1 MWLYL
6 VRRLGL
12 ALAIVAVAVTVLFSM
27 IHMVPG
33 DPASVMLGPRA
44 TPELREA
51 LRLRLGLDQPFVV
64 QIGSFFLSVLR
75 GDLGTDIVRDQ
86 PVADIVL
93 RQLPYT
99 VVLVLAAIGW
109 AALVGIPLGCFSA
122 LYRNSLADKLVAVLS
137 VSFIAIPYF
146 VVSIYALLLFAVTL
160 RWFPAIGVGEPG
172 DLASQARHLVLPAFA
187 VGLSWVGYI
196 ARMVRA
202 SMIEV
207 LSENHVRTA
216 RAFGL
221 SEWRIVFSYALPI
234 AVLPTVTILGVGIGY
249 FLSSAVFAEIVFSR
263 PGIGSLIYEA
273 VGQRNYPVVMG
284 GVLVTTV
291 LFVVST
297 TLADLINAALDPRIR
312 EKL

>member
-6 VRRLGL
+6 VRRIGL
-12 ALAIVAVAVTVLFSM
+12 AIAIVAVAVTMLYSM

-33 DPASVMLGPRA
+33 DPASIMLGPRA

-51 LRLRLGLDQPFVV
+51 IRERLGLDDPFIV
-64 QIGSFFLSVLR
+64 QVGSFFANVLR
-75 GDLGTDIVRDQ
+75 GDLGIDIVRNR
-86 PVADIVL
+86 PVTQIVL
-93 RQLPYT
+93 GQLPYT
-99 VVLVLAAIGW
+99 IALVIAAIGW

-122 LYRNSLADKLVAVLS
+122 IFRDSFADRIVAVLS
-137 VSFIAIPYF
+137 VSFIAVPYF
-146 VVSIYALLLFAVTL
+146 VVSIYSLLVFAVAL
-160 RWFPAIGVGEPG
+160 QWFPAIGVGEPG
-172 DLASQARHLVLPAFA
+172 DLLDQAHHLVLPAFA

-202 SMIEV
+202 SMLEV
-207 LSENHVRTA
+207 LGENHVKTA
-216 RAFGL
+216 RAYGI
-221 SEWRIVFSYALPI
+221 SEWRIVFRYALPI

-249 FLSSAVFAEIVFSR
+249 LLSSAVFAEIVFSR
-263 PGIGSLIYEA
+263 PGIGSLIYES

-297 TLADLINAALDPRIR
+297 TLADLINAALDPRMR

>member
-6 VRRLGL
+6 VRRIGL
-12 ALAIVAVAVTVLFSM
+12 AIAIVAVAVTMLYSM

-33 DPASVMLGPRA
+33 DPASIMLGPRA

-51 LRLRLGLDQPFVV
+51 IRERLGLDDPFIV
-64 QIGSFFLSVLR
+64 QVGTFFANVLR
-75 GDLGTDIVRDQ
+75 GDLGIDIVRNQ
-86 PVADIVL
+86 PVTNIVL
-93 RQLPYT
+93 GQLPYT
-99 VVLVLAAIGW
+99 ISLVIAAIGW
-109 AALVGIPLGCFSA
+109 ATLVGIPLGCFSA
-122 LYRNSLADKLVAVLS
+122 IFRDSLADRIVAVLS
-137 VSFIAIPYF
+137 VSFIAVPYF
-146 VVSIYALLLFAVTL
+146 VVSIYALLIFAVTL

-172 DLASQARHLVLPAFA
+172 DLLDQAHHLVLPAFA

-202 SMIEV
+202 SMLEV
-207 LSENHVRTA
+207 LGENHVKTA
-216 RAFGL
+216 RAYGI
-221 SEWRIVFSYALPI
+221 SEWRIVFRYALPI

-249 FLSSAVFAEIVFSR
+249 LLSSAVFAEIVFSR

-297 TLADLINAALDPRIR
+297 TLADLINAALDPRMR

>member
-109 AALVGIPLGCFSA
+109 AALAGIPLGCFSA

-160 RWFPAIGVGEPG
+160 RWFPAIGVGEP
-172 DLASQARHLVLPAFA
+172 D
-187 VGLSWVGYI
+187 
-196 ARMVRA
+196 
-202 SMIEV
+202 
-207 LSENHVRTA
+207 
-216 RAFGL
+216 
-221 SEWRIVFSYALPI
+221 
-234 AVLPTVTILGVGIGY
+234 
-249 FLSSAVFAEIVFSR
+249 
-263 PGIGSLIYEA
+263 
-273 VGQRNYPVVMG
+273 
-284 GVLVTTV
+284 
-291 LFVVST
+291 
-297 TLADLINAALDPRIR
+297 DPRAR
-312 EKL
+312 PATWCCRPSPWASAGSATSRAWSAPR

>member
-1 MWLYL
+1 MWIYL
-6 VRRLGL
+6 VKRLGL
-12 ALAIVAVAVTVLFSM
+12 AAAIVAVAVTMLFTM

-51 LRLRLGLDQPFVV
+51 LRVRLGLDDPFIV
-64 QIGSFFLSVLR
+64 QVGSFFMSVLR
-75 GDLGTDIVRDQ
+75 GDLGMDIVRDQ
-86 PVADIVL
+86 PVADIVM
-93 RQLPYT
+93 RQLPFT
-99 VVLVLAAIGW
+99 IVLVMAAIGW
-109 AALVGIPLGCFSA
+109 AAIVGIPLGCFSA
-122 LYRNSLADKLVAVLS
+122 IHRNTFADKLIAVLS

-146 VVSIYALLLFAVTL
+146 VVSIYALLIFAVTL

-172 DLASQARHLVLPAFA
+172 DIGSQIRHLVLPAFA

-202 SMIEV
+202 SMLEV
-207 LSENHVRTA
+207 LGDNHIRTA

-221 SEWRIVFSYALPI
+221 SEWRIVFRYALPI

-249 FLSSAVFAEIVFSR
+249 LISSAVFAEIVFSR
-263 PGIGSLIYEA
+263 PGIGSLIYDA

-297 TLADLINAALDPRIR
+297 TIADLVNAALDPRIR

>member
-6 VRRLGL
+6 FRRTGL
-12 ALAIVAVAVTVLFSM
+12 AIAIVAVAVTMLFTM

-51 LRLRLGLDQPFVV
+51 LRLRLGLDQPFAV
-64 QIGSFFLSVLR
+64 QVGSFFASVLR

-86 PVADIVL
+86 PVANIVL
-93 RQLPYT
+93 GQLPYT
-99 VVLVLAAIGW
+99 VSLVIAAIGW

-122 LYRNSLADKLVAVLS
+122 VRRDTLADRLIGILS
-137 VSFIAIPYF
+137 VSFIAVPYF
-146 VVSIYALLLFAVTL
+146 VVSIYALLIFAVAL

-172 DLASQARHLVLPAFA
+172 NLASHARHLVLPAFA

-202 SMIEV
+202 SMLEV
-207 LSENHVRTA
+207 LGENHVRTA

-221 SEWRIVFSYALPI
+221 SEWRIVFRYALPI

-249 FLSSAVFAEIVFSR
+249 LLSSAVFAEIVFSR
-263 PGIGSLIYEA
+263 PGIGSLIFEA

>member
-1 MWLYL
+1 VWLYL

-207 LSENHVRTA
+207 LGENHVRTA

-249 FLSSAVFAEIVFSR
+249 LLSSAVFAEIVFSR

-273 VGQRNYPVVMG
+273 VGQCNYPVVMG
-284 GVLVTTV
+284 GVLITTV
-291 LFVVST
+291 LLVVST
-297 TLADLINAALDPRIR
+297 TLADLINAALDPRMR

>member
-1 MWLYL
+1 MWIYL
-6 VRRLGL
+6 IKRLGL
-12 ALAIVAVAVTVLFSM
+12 AAATVAVAVTVLFAM

-44 TPELREA
+44 TPALREA
-51 LRLRLGLDQPFVV
+51 LRLRLGLDDPFIV
-64 QIGSFFLSVLR
+64 QVGAFFLSVLR
-75 GDLGTDIVRDQ
+75 GDLGIDIVRDQ
-86 PVADIVL
+86 PVATIVM

-109 AALVGIPLGCFSA
+109 SALVGIPLGCISAISHNSFS
-122 LYRNSLADKLVAVLS
+122 DKLIAVLS

-146 VVSIYALLLFAVTL
+146 VISIYALLIFSVTL
-160 RWFPAIGVGEPG
+160 RWFPAIGVGAPG
-172 DLASQARHLVLPAFA
+172 NLGDQLHHLVLPAFA

-202 SMIEV
+202 SMLEV
-207 LSENHVRTA
+207 LGENHVRTA

-221 SEWRIVFSYALPI
+221 SEWRIVLRYALPI
-234 AVLPTVTILGVGIGY
+234 AILPTVTILGVGIGH
-249 FLSSAVFAEIVFSR
+249 LISSAVFAEIVFSR
-263 PGIGSLIYEA
+263 PGIGTLIFDA

-291 LFVVST
+291 LFVIST
-297 TLADLINAALDPRIR
+297 TIADLVTAALDPRIR

>member
-6 VRRLGL
+6 IRRLGL
-12 ALAIVAVAVTVLFSM
+12 ALAIVAVAVTLLFSM

-75 GDLGTDIVRDQ
+75 GDLGIDIVRDQ

-122 LYRNSLADKLVAVLS
+122 IYRNTLADKLVAVLS

-146 VVSIYALLLFAVTL
+146 VVSIYALLIFAVTL

-207 LSENHVRTA
+207 LAENHVRTA

-221 SEWRIVFSYALPI
+221 SEWRIVFRYALPI

-249 FLSSAVFAEIVFSR
+249 LLSSAVFAEIVFSR
-263 PGIGSLIYEA
+263 PGIGSLIYES

-297 TLADLINAALDPRIR
+297 TIADLINAVLDPRIR

>member
-1 MWLYL
+1 MLLYL
-6 VRRLGL
+6 VKRLGL
-12 ALAIVAVAVTVLFSM
+12 AVAIVAVAVTMLFTM

-33 DPASVMLGPRA
+33 DPATVMLGPRA

-51 LRLRLGLDQPFVV
+51 LRVRLGLDDPFVV
-64 QIGSFFLSVLR
+64 QVGSFFMSVLR
-75 GDLGTDIVRDQ
+75 GDLGMDIVRDQ
-86 PVADIVL
+86 PVANIVL

-99 VVLVLAAIGW
+99 MVLVLAAIGW

-122 LYRNSLADKLVAVLS
+122 IHRDSLADKLIAVLS

-146 VVSIYALLLFAVTL
+146 VVSIYALLIFAVTL

-172 DLASQARHLVLPAFA
+172 DIGSQIRHLVLPAFA

-202 SMIEV
+202 SMLEV
-207 LSENHVRTA
+207 LGDNHVRTA

-221 SEWRIVFSYALPI
+221 SEWRIVFRYALPI

-249 FLSSAVFAEIVFSR
+249 LISSAVFAEIVFSR
-263 PGIGSLIYEA
+263 PGIGSLIYDA

-297 TLADLINAALDPRIR
+297 TIADLLNAALDPRIR

>member
-1 MWLYL
+1 VWLYL

-207 LSENHVRTA
+207 LGENHVRTA

-249 FLSSAVFAEIVFSR
+249 LLSSAVFAEIVFSR

-284 GVLVTTV
+284 GVLITTV

-297 TLADLINAALDPRIR
+297 TLADLINAALDPRMR

>member
-1 MWLYL
+1 
-6 VRRLGL
+6 
-12 ALAIVAVAVTVLFSM
+12 
-27 IHMVPG
+27 
-33 DPASVMLGPRA
+33 MLGPRA

-51 LRLRLGLDQPFVV
+51 IRVRLGLDQPFVV
-64 QIGSFFLSVLR
+64 QVGSFFLSVLR

-93 RQLPYT
+93 RVLPYT
-99 VVLVLAAIGW
+99 ITLVLAAIGW
-109 AALVGIPLGCFSA
+109 AALVGIPLGCFAAIRRESW
-122 LYRNSLADKLVAVLS
+122 ADRIIAVLS

-146 VVSIYALLLFAVTL
+146 VVSIYVLLIFAVTL

-172 DLASQARHLVLPAFA
+172 DLGSQIRHLVLPAFA

-202 SMIEV
+202 SMLEV
-207 LSENHVRTA
+207 LGENHVRTA

-221 SEWRIVFSYALPI
+221 SEWRIIFRYALPI

-249 FLSSAVFAEIVFSR
+249 LISSAVFAEIVFSR
-263 PGIGSLIYEA
+263 PGIGSLIYES

-284 GVLVTTV
+284 GVLVTTM
-291 LFVVST
+291 LFVIST
-297 TLADLINAALDPRIR
+297 TIADLVNAALDPRIR

>member
-6 VRRLGL
+6 VRRIGL
-12 ALAIVAVAVTVLFSM
+12 AIAIVAVAVTMLYTM

-33 DPASVMLGPRA
+33 DPASIMLGPRA

-51 LRLRLGLDQPFVV
+51 LRVRLGLDDPFIV
-64 QIGSFFLSVLR
+64 QVGTFFMNVLR
-75 GDLGTDIVRDQ
+75 GDLGIDIVRDQ
-86 PVADIVL
+86 PVTNIVL
-93 RQLPYT
+93 GQLPYT
-99 VVLVLAAIGW
+99 IVLVLAAIGW

-122 LYRNSLADKLVAVLS
+122 IYRDSVADRVVAVLS

-146 VVSIYALLLFAVTL
+146 VISIYALLIFAVTL

-202 SMIEV
+202 SMLEV
-207 LSENHVRTA
+207 LGENHVRTA
-216 RAFGL
+216 RAYGL
-221 SEWRIVFSYALPI
+221 SEWRIVFRYALPI

-249 FLSSAVFAEIVFSR
+249 LLSSAVFAEIVFSR
-263 PGIGSLIYEA
+263 PGIGSLIYES
-273 VGQRNYPVVMG
+273 VGQCNYPVVMG